1 MLQQAGR
8 PWVAA
13 GLMGRLNVAVRRF
26 LPWLGLILLAAA
38 ARPVVGPFLAEFYA
52 LARRPFW
59 PGPTQFESI
68 RQAEE
73 LANHERLIFLERENQ
88 RLKAMVGLSSAD
100 STAVR
105 APIIGRS
112 PAVWWQQLTLG
123 EGLSKGIQAGDAVV
137 APGGLIGLVSS
148 TTAHTAHVTLV
159 TDPTSRIGVWVARTS
174 HHGLLSGLGS
184 SRPVLRFLQENPQ
197 VVPGDV
203 IVTSPASTLVRP
215 GIPVGIVQGVDLN
228 RMPAPE
234 ATVQLSAPINAVEWV
249 EVWPHQP
256 SPAVDP

>member
-1 MLQQAGR
+1 MRQLG
-8 PWVAA
+8 V
-13 GLMGRLNVAVRRF
+13 GIKHF

-38 ARPVVGPFLAEFYA
+38 FRATVGDIVAEFYA
-52 LARRPFW
+52 FARRPFW
-59 PGPTQFESI
+59 PGLTQFEWV

-100 STAVR
+100 ATAVR

-123 EGLSKGIQAGDAVV
+123 EGASKGIQPGDAVV
-137 APGGLIGLVSS
+137 APGGLIGRVSR
-148 TTAHTAHVTLV
+148 TTTHTAQVTLV

-215 GIPVGIVQGVDLN
+215 GIPVGIVQGVDPN
-228 RMPAPE
+228 RFPAPE
-234 ATVQLSAPINAVEWV
+234 AVVQLSAPINAIEWV
-249 EVWPHQP
+249 EVLPREP
-256 SPAVDP
+256 SPTSGQ